1 MHAKVFT
8 FTLMCT
14 AFFLFYF
21 AKTTWNFRKPGD
33 ETARRAKCWRKPR
46 ARPHSTRPV
55 TVIWHTHYQTFSYW
69 FLDSCERSSMHTAK
83 PFYTTPRVSST
94 DLYWSDR
101 DGAQRGGG
109 RICKRGRLW
118 KSFLKAVWEFQK
130 RHEGKGSEPVYG
142 EDTLRLWYGWDV
154 SEEEKKIA
162 VYMCI
167 CNAK

>member
-94 DLYWSDR
+94 DLYCSDR

-109 RICKRGRLW
+109 GFAKEDVYENLSW
-118 KSFLKAVWEFQK
+118 KLSENSRRDMKERAASQCMERTHWDSDMDGMFQ
-130 RHEGKGSEPVYG
+130 R
-142 EDTLRLWYGWDV
+142 RR
-154 SEEEKKIA
+154 KK
-162 VYMCI
+162 
-167 CNAK
+167 